1 MLCIELPADVTQG
14 ILTLLDKRED
24 ENCEFDEFLAAIR
37 TILLYD
43 SYFEEMESVFRHLDN
58 NKTNKIRLADL
69 LAAFTKLR
77 QHDVIALHELRIPE
91 TNDVEAVYKKMV
103 AASSIETPTQ
113 LNRTEFLS
121 IMFKVT
127 QDSDE

>member
-77 QHDVIALHELRIPE
+77 
-91 TNDVEAVYKKMV
+91 
-103 AASSIETPTQ
+103 
-113 LNRTEFLS
+113 
-121 IMFKVT
+121 
-127 QDSDE
+127 